1 MLVCENNRFV
11 LIEECP
17 TEHAANAARSVREP
31 YERWIQANNKARA
44 YMLASMLDVLRL
56 KHERMETA
64 IEIMN
69 SLQNMFEKQS
79 VQSRHEATRKYMN
92 AKMSKGTP
100 VRDHVLNM
108 ASYINEAELHGAI
121 IDERTQV
128 SIILDSLTPDFLQ
141 FTRNYVMQKLD
152 YNVTQLLNELQ
163 TFEAS
168 SKTRTQKAEA
178 NVAKT
183 KDSFF
188 SNNKKKRKNNKG
200 ASAGRPKKK
209 QVASKARD
217 KKKGSKEKKPK
228 GKCFHCGVDR
238 HWKRNCN
245 KYLSELKEKK
255 KGKFDLLVLDAN
267 LVEVDS
273 QSWII
278 DSGSTNHICSSLQM
292 LSSSRE
298 LADGECSMV
307 VGNGADVS
315 AVAVGADRLE
325 LRNKFLVL
333 NNVYCIP
340 GFRRNLVSVSKL
352 YEQLFTVSIYNNQ
365 IVISRNG
372 LNICHA
378 NNENGL
384 YILRPNKRT
393 LLNTEL
399 FRVEH
404 PKPKKQKIL
413 DNDDTYLWH
422 LRLGHISLD
431 RINRLVK
438 DCPLKELK
446 V

>member
-1 MLVCENNRFV
+1 
-11 LIEECP
+11 
-17 TEHAANAARSVREP
+17 
-31 YERWIQANNKARA
+31 
-44 YMLASMLDVLRL
+44 
-56 KHERMETA
+56 
-64 IEIMN
+64 MN
-69 SLQNMFEKQS
+69 
-79 VQSRHEATRKYMN
+79 
-92 AKMSKGTP
+92 
-100 VRDHVLNM
+100 
-108 ASYINEAELHGAI
+108 
-121 IDERTQV
+121 
-128 SIILDSLTPDFLQ
+128 
-141 FTRNYVMQKLD
+141 KLD
-152 YNVTQLLNELQ
+152 YNVTQLLNGLQ
-163 TFEAS
+163 TFEAI

-178 NVAKT
+178 NVAET
-183 KDSFF
+183 KASSS

-200 ASAGRPKKK
+200 ASEGRPNK
-209 QVASKARD
+209 QAAPNASD

-228 GKCFHCGVDR
+228 GKCFHCGVDG

-255 KGKFDLLVLDAN
+255 KGKFDVLVLEAN
-267 LVEVDS
+267 LVGVNS

-298 LADGECSMV
+298 HADGECSMV
-307 VGNGADVS
+307 VGNRADVS
-315 AVAVGADRLE
+315 AVAVGAVRLE
-325 LRNKFLVL
+325 LGNKFLVL
-333 NNVYCIP
+333 KNVYCIP
-340 GFRRNLVSVSKL
+340 RFRRNLISVSKF

-384 YILRPNKRT
+384 YILRPNKGT

-431 RINRLVK
+431 RITRLVK
-438 DCPLKELK
+438 DGPLKELK
-446 V
+446 VGNLPVCESCL